1 MFRVVH
7 AGELHGERGQGA
19 CGETDQRAAER
30 AGTEAPLADRAKA
43 QRGRQKGDRQ
53 PLQEAVLAL
62 SDHRGVGAM
71 EGDRAERDAEPDD
84 AEDERRRDEAEQG
97 RAAGYARFQA
107 GAGEGDEGGDTEEE
121 LEGDAR
127 RPEICEGAFA
137 EGAEREDRE

>member
-19 CGETDQRAAER
+19 RAETDQGAADR
-30 AGTEAPLADRAKA
+30 AGTEAPPSDRAKA
-43 QRGRQKGDRQ
+43 QCGREKGDRQ

-62 SDHRGVGAM
+62 SDHRGVGAV
-71 EGDRAERDAEPDD
+71 ERDRTERDAEPED
-84 AEDERRRDEAEQG
+84 AEDERRRDEAKQG
-97 RAAGYARFQA
+97 WAAGYARFQA
-107 GAGEGDEGGDTEEE
+107 GAGESNQGGDTEEE

-127 RPEICEGAFA
+127 RLEICEGAFA